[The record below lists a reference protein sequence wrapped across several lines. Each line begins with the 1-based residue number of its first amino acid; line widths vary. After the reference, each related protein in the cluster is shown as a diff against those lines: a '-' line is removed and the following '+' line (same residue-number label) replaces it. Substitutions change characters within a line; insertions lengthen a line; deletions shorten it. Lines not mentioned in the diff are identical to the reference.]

1 MFYTSLFFIVG
12 LIFGS
17 FFNVIGLRLP
27 KGESFINSRSRCPKC
42 HKQLKWYELIPL
54 ISYIIQFGKCR
65 NCKKHISIKYLLFE
79 LLTGVLFALSYIVFG
94 FDKNL
99 LIAITFIS
107 MLIIVIV
114 SDIEYMVIPDEII
127 LIGSILIIIEVLIFN
142 GFNSFLHSLF
152 NGILSFGLMYL
163 IKIVGDFIFKKESL
177 GGGDIKLMGMIGLL
191 FNIQTMVVIIFFAS
205 FFALPYAIAVL
216 LMKKD
221 PIVPYGPFISLTAT
235 SLFLLQLNNISLFD
249 LVNYIV

>member
-1 MFYTSLFFIVG
+1 

-27 KGESFINSRSRCPKC
+27 KGESFTNSRSICPKC
-42 HKQLKWYELIPL
+42 HKKLKWYELIPL
-54 ISYIIQFGKCR
+54 ISYVIQLGKCR
-65 NCKKHISIKYLLFE
+65 GCKKNISIKYPLFE
-79 LLTGVLFALSYIVFG
+79 LLTGILFAASYIAFG

-99 LIAITFIS
+99 VTSITFIS
-107 MLIIVIV
+107 FLVIVIV
-114 SDIEYMVIPDEII
+114 SDAEYMVIPDEII
-127 LIGSILIIIEVLIFN
+127 IIGSILLALEVLIFN
-142 GFNSFLHSLF
+142 GFNSFLHSLL
-152 NGILSFGLMYL
+152 NGALAFVGMYL
-163 IKIVGDFIFKKESL
+163 IKIIGDFVFKKESL

-191 FNIQTMVVIIFFAS
+191 FNIQTMVVVLFFAS

-221 PIVPYGPFISLTAT
+221 PIVPYGPFISLTAIT
-235 SLFLLQLNNISLFD
+235 LFLLQLNNISLFD